1 MDLKLYPWQ
10 EECLDAWFRYQG
22 RGIVQ
27 VVTGAGK
34 TLMALSAA
42 HQLEKNGAAGL
53 KVKIV
58 VPKAFMVAQ
67 WTTAILDNHSMFG
80 IARDEIGIYY
90 GDRKDTPNR
99 HYMIYV
105 VNSARYSL
113 ARHILDD
120 FKNGYPVLLIA
131 DECHHYASPENRKI
145 FEFLEH
151 RAGKTIP
158 VYHSLGLSATP
169 RTFGFDE
176 VLVPALGP
184 IIYAY
189 GFSEA
194 IRHKVINN
202 CVLYNIGLSF
212 DLDESM
218 AYDDLSISIKWQLSK
233 YGTYKQAH
241 LSERDSDFFQTVKK
255 MANDSD
261 PEVSAW
267 AIKLLGLIY
276 KRRTLVYE
284 ASARVLC
291 AADLIASLPQGA
303 KIIVFG
309 ERIEQG
315 DLLYERLLKIYP
327 NQVARYHSDM
337 GEVAKKF
344 AISRYRDGE
353 VRILVCCRALDEG
366 FDIPSADVGIVLS
379 STSTERQRIQRLGR
393 ILRRSGGKSISS
405 LYYLF
410 VRDSIEDSALLPEV
424 VEGAREFDLR
434 YNASSGDFSHPT
446 YDRLASQLME
456 RISLQGMDPDAL
468 STIQYCLKLGRMRSD
483 WLMDDA
489 HQDAML
495 ASADSI
501 VERNYWICMKRVAAT

>member
-10 EECLDAWFRYQG
+10 EECLQAWFRHQG

-34 TLMALSAA
+34 TLMALAA
-42 HQLEKNGAAGL
+42 ASRLEQNGVAGL
-53 KVKIV
+53 KVKII
-58 VPKAFMVAQ
+58 VPKTFMVAQ
-67 WTTAILDNHSMFG
+67 WTASLLDNHSLFG
-80 IARDEIGIYY
+80 ISRDEIGCYF
-90 GDRKDTPNR
+90 GEHKDPPTR

-120 FKNGYPVLLIA
+120 FKQGHPVLIIA
-131 DECHHYASPENRKI
+131 DECHHYASPENMKI
-145 FEFLEH
+145 FEFLQH
-151 RAGKTIP
+151 RAGAVVP
-158 VYHSLGLSATP
+158 AYHSLGLSATP
-169 RTFGFDE
+169 QTFGFDE
-176 VLVPALGP
+176 ILVPALGP
-184 IIYAY
+184 LIYTY
-189 GFSEA
+189 GFTKA
-194 IRHKVINN
+194 IQHKVINN

-218 AYDDLSISIKWQLSK
+218 EYDDLSHGIKFQLSK
-233 YGTYKQAH
+233 YGTHMRAH
-241 LSERDSDFFQTVKK
+241 LSERDSDFFHTVKK

-261 PEVSAW
+261 PELSAW
-267 AIKLLGLIY
+267 AINLLNLIY

-284 ASARVLC
+284 ASARRIC
-291 AADLIASLPQGA
+291 AVDLIASLPQRA

-309 ERIEQG
+309 ERIKQG
-315 DLLYERLLKIYP
+315 DLLYEQLLRVYP
-327 NQVARYHSDM
+327 NQVARYHCEM
-337 GEVAKKF
+337 GDVSKKY
-344 AISRYRDGE
+344 AISRYREGE

-393 ILRRSGGKSISS
+393 ILRRSSGKSISS

-410 VRDSIEDSALLPEV
+410 VKETVEDSALLPEV
-424 VEGAREFDLR
+424 VEGAQEFDLQ
-434 YNASSGDFSHPT
+434 YNASSGEFSHPT
-446 YDRLASQLME
+446 YDGLASQLLA

-468 STIQYCLKLGRMRSD
+468 STIKYCLELGRMRSD
-483 WLMDDA
+483 WLMD
-489 HQDAML
+489 HTHLEAMI

-501 VERNYWICMKRVAAT
+501 SERNYWICMKRLATT